1 MNTFVASLEIVVGT
15 DRYIPVVG
23 HLRIDIT
30 LRRDN
35 HVRYTVVSF
44 YIVFLRSEAD
54 VHAELEIYIPIVR
67 HKILTFNSGY
77 IDQTI
82 IIQTPDVQ
90 IAVQIAG
97 VILPSIG
104 KSDYSSVIG
113 ELGKQIRSVL
123 VKELSA
129 TKQD

>member
-44 YIVFLRSEAD
+44 YIVFLRSEAN

-82 IIQTPDVQ
+82 IIQTTDIQ
-90 IAVQIAG
+90 IAVQVTG
-97 VILPSIG
+97 VIRSSIG
-104 KSDYSSVIG
+104 KSDDSFGVG
-113 ELGKQIRSVL
+113 ELGKQIRGVL
-123 VKELSA
+123 IEELSA
-129 TKQD
+129 TK

>member
-1 MNTFVASLEIVVGT
+1 M
-15 DRYIPVVG
+15 
-23 HLRIDIT
+23 
-30 LRRDN
+30 RRDN

-67 HKILTFNSGY
+67 HEILTFNSGY

-113 ELGKQIRSVL
+113 ELGKQIRGVL